1 MSVIMNKISNDE
13 MEFYL
18 MLCGWHKELKEKSEP
33 YQFWIDPVDAGY
45 WLLEEA
51 IKAQKNVDN
60 NLAESLFDSMKKFGL

>member
-1 MSVIMNKISNDE
+1 
-13 MEFYL
+13 

-33 YQFWIDPVDAGY
+33 YQFWIDPVDTGY